1 MPDIKIEELKEPS
14 DDNKDTN
21 ELSSTDTEADDGKIK
36 LTVDEANIKINSLKE
51 EWEKKISI
59 HNEKH
64 IIYEKIS
71 NELNQLYAEIDA
83 KEEISRTRAKLINA
97 SNERYNSLAESYVCL
112 HKLLSFS
119 TELKNQHIDSLLK
132 DK

>member
-1 MPDIKIEELKEPS
+1 MRSRKTVKHIPS
-14 DDNKDTN
+14 AYHHKF
-21 ELSSTDTEADDGKIK
+21 SSQK
-36 LTVDEANIKINSLKE
+36 LNIQ
-51 EWEKKISI
+51 
-59 HNEKH
+59 NEKH
-64 IIYEKIS
+64 TIYEKIS
-71 NELNQLYAEIDA
+71 NELNQLYAEINV

-97 SNERYNSLAESYVCL
+97 SNELYNALAESYVCL